1 MLEALV
7 HVIMVE
13 HHTVMVVKQYK
24 IFFQYVI
31 EITMLQNTLE
41 YPDQVNHRLEIYI
54 KTQTKLFNIDIFFQ
68 FTYDDQYDIF

>member
-1 MLEALV
+1 
-7 HVIMVE
+7 
-13 HHTVMVVKQYK
+13 
-24 IFFQYVI
+24 VI

>member
-1 MLEALV
+1 MLKVLV

-13 HHTVMVVKQYK
+13 HHKVMVGKQYK

-41 YPDQVNHRLEIYI
+41 YQDQVNHRLEIYI
-54 KTQTKLFNIDIFFQ
+54 KKIISYRNLIFI
-68 FTYDDQYDIF
+68 YL

>member
-1 MLEALV
+1 MLKVLV

-13 HHTVMVVKQYK
+13 HHKVMVGKQYK

-41 YPDQVNHRLEIYI
+41 YQDQVNHRPEI
-54 KTQTKLFNIDIFFQ
+54 
-68 FTYDDQYDIF
+68 

>member
-1 MLEALV
+1 MLKVLV

-13 HHTVMVVKQYK
+13 HHKVMVGKRYK

-41 YPDQVNHRLEIYI
+41 YQDQVNHRLEIYI
-54 KTQTKLFNIDIFFQ
+54 KKKLFHIEI
-68 FTYDDQYDIF
+68 